1 MRGSRTRSL
10 KGPRAF
16 RPFLASGLR
25 TSRASADQRPLPT
38 IRRNS
43 EPRSRRRKNK
53 RPRRSTLC
61 AGTSRQLVPSTRHRP
76 KRPQRIGSRE
86 PVKSGD
92 GPGGRGGPPHLFIGR
107 FPLRGGRLPGL
118 ARRIR
123 DQNPKSRMSGLP
135 RAPPLSPPP
144 ATRAPPAWPPAWHC
158 WGTAGC
164 AAGGMRGVAV
174 NELGVRIDPL
184 VGNPTPA

>member
-25 TSRASADQRPLPT
+25 TTRASADQRPLPT

-107 FPLRGGRLPGL
+107 FPLRGASSWARAANSRSKPEVAHERFSPCPTSL
-118 ARRIR
+118 A
-123 DQNPKSRMSGLP
+123 SSGHP
-135 RAPPLSPPP
+135 RPTRV
-144 ATRAPPAWPPAWHC
+144 ATCVALLGDCGVRCGWEE
-158 WGTAGC
+158 
-164 AAGGMRGVAV
+164 RVAV